1 MEPEVTIDE
10 EVLKP
15 FDKMLYQNR
24 SKTQNYRDTL
34 LELSRTLVGSID
46 QGALKARMEELAE
59 NYTALLD
66 NELEADRNDITAAL
80 TEEPKEISRTD
91 YDEDAALLKA
101 VSDIAL

>member
-1 MEPEVTIDE
+1 MHIDE

-24 SKTQNYRDTL
+24 SKTQQYRDTL
-34 LELSRTLVGSID
+34 LELSETLVGSID
-46 QGALKARMEELAE
+46 QSELKGQMEEFAE

-66 NELEADRNDITAAL
+66 DELKEDRQDITEAL
-80 TEEPKEISRTD
+80 KEEPKEISRTD

-101 VSDIAL
+101 VQDIAI